1 MRTPIFLVII
11 LVLQSL
17 SPSSS
22 TISSLKKGSSLSV
35 EKTDDVLVSPNGV
48 FSAGFYSVGEN
59 AFCFAIWFT
68 QRLHDGS
75 HTIVW
80 MANRDQP
87 VNGRLS
93 KLKVLKNGDLILTDA
108 GQLDVWSAG
117 TGNRS
122 ISNVQLQL
130 NNTGNLVL
138 LGSESKTGSS
148 ENFITLWQSFDWP
161 TDTLLPHQRL
171 TRYAKLVSSRSR
183 SNYSSGYYKLFF
195 DNDNFLKLLYD
206 GPVLSSLYW
215 PDPWLIGWQ
224 AKRSPYAYGRE
235 RNAVFNTS
243 GHFQSTDGLEFRA
256 ADYGVGVQRRL
267 TMDVDG
273 NARLYSLDEKK
284 GRWTVSWQ
292 AMAQPCRVHGICGP
306 NSFCTHFPHEK
317 SEAKARRC
325 TCLPGYNVI
334 DPSDWSLGCK
344 PNFITLSCKD
354 GETDF
359 IQLPNTDFYGYD
371 LNSYSNYT
379 LEMCVNECLKHCDC
393 VGFQFEYISSQVYLD
408 CYPKKLLVNG
418 YRLPLAA
425 NHRLFVRLPKDLL
438 SSDTEPY
445 KRLPEASLSFN
456 IKPLRNLSLDCSHP
470 VSLLLDR
477 SYYKKPKQNA
487 KLKFMVSFAF
497 AVAGFEI
504 VCICVVGC
512 FIYITQRD
520 RSGVARQRLLI
531 LNTGFRKFTYNEL
544 KKASRNFSHE
554 IGRGG
559 SGIIYKGVLQ
569 DGRVAAIKLL
579 INEANYHGKEEFMVE
594 LTTIGSLNHMNLI
607 EMWGYCVEG
616 KHRLLVYEYME
627 HGSLAETLSS
637 SQTLNSHQRFD
648 IAVGTAKGLAYLH
661 EECLEWVLHCDVK
674 PQNILLDGDYQ
685 PKVADFGLSKLLNR
699 AGGNSNSSF
708 SRIRGTR
715 GYMAP
720 EWILNLHITSKVDV
734 YSYGMVVLEMVTGKT
749 PMIGHHTG
757 FSNDGE
763 MMEVRGLV
771 NWVRE
776 KISENGRRKGSDSL
790 EKIVDPKL
798 QGEFDVAK
806 MEVLVDVALRCVEED
821 RDARP
826 TMSQVIEMLLRHEND
841 R

>member
-35 EKTDDVLVSPNGV
+35 EKQDDVLVSPNGV
-48 FSAGFYSVGEN
+48 FTAGFYSVGEN

-93 KLKVLKNGDLILTDA
+93 KLKLLKNGDLILTDA

-122 ISNVQLQL
+122 ISKVQLQL

-138 LGSESKTGSS
+138 LGSESKTGIS
-148 ENFITLWQSFDWP
+148 ENSITLWQSFDWP
-161 TDTLLPHQRL
+161 TDTLLPYQRL

-195 DNDNFLKLLYD
+195 DNNNFLKLLYD

-215 PDPWLIGWQ
+215 PDPWLYGWD
-224 AKRSPYAYGRE
+224 ANRVPYAYGRE
-235 RNAVFNTS
+235 RNAAFNTS

-273 NARLYSLDEKK
+273 NARLYSLEEKK

-292 AMAQPCRVHGICGP
+292 AMAQPCRVHG
-306 NSFCTHFPHEK
+306 
-317 SEAKARRC
+317 
-325 TCLPGYNVI
+325 
-334 DPSDWSLGCK
+334 
-344 PNFITLSCKD
+344 
-354 GETDF
+354 
-359 IQLPNTDFYGYD
+359 
-371 LNSYSNYT
+371 
-379 LEMCVNECLKHCDC
+379 
-393 VGFQFEYISSQVYLD
+393 
-408 CYPKKLLVNG
+408 
-418 YRLPLAA
+418 
-425 NHRLFVRLPKDLL
+425 
-438 SSDTEPY
+438 
-445 KRLPEASLSFN
+445 
-456 IKPLRNLSLDCSHP
+456 
-470 VSLLLDR
+470 
-477 SYYKKPKQNA
+477 
-487 KLKFMVSFAF
+487 
-497 AVAGFEI
+497 
-504 VCICVVGC
+504 
-512 FIYITQRD
+512 
-520 RSGVARQRLLI
+520 VARQRLLN

-579 INEANYHGKEEFMVE
+579 INEANYQGEEVFMVE
-594 LTTIGSLNHMNLI
+594 LSTIGRLNHMNLI

-627 HGSLAETLSS
+627 YGSLAETLSS
-637 SQTLNSHQRFD
+637 SQTLNSLQRFD

-720 EWILNLHITSKVDV
+720 EWIFNLHITSKVDV

-749 PMIGHHTG
+749 PMTGHHTS

-826 TMSQVIEMLLRHEND
+826 TMSQVIEMLLGHEND

>member
-292 AMAQPCRVHGICGP
+292 AMAQPCRVH
-306 NSFCTHFPHEK
+306 
-317 SEAKARRC
+317 
-325 TCLPGYNVI
+325 
-334 DPSDWSLGCK
+334 
-344 PNFITLSCKD
+344 
-354 GETDF
+354 
-359 IQLPNTDFYGYD
+359 
-371 LNSYSNYT
+371 
-379 LEMCVNECLKHCDC
+379 
-393 VGFQFEYISSQVYLD
+393 
-408 CYPKKLLVNG
+408 
-418 YRLPLAA
+418 
-425 NHRLFVRLPKDLL
+425 
-438 SSDTEPY
+438 
-445 KRLPEASLSFN
+445 
-456 IKPLRNLSLDCSHP
+456 
-470 VSLLLDR
+470 
-477 SYYKKPKQNA
+477 
-487 KLKFMVSFAF
+487 
-497 AVAGFEI
+497 
-504 VCICVVGC
+504 
-512 FIYITQRD
+512 
-520 RSGVARQRLLI
+520 GVARQRLLI